1 MAKVRKDSK
10 GRVLHKGESYIRDR
24 ELFCYAYTDSF
35 GKRRYI
41 YSKDLGELR
50 QKETQT
56 KKDELDGIDIY
67 VLAKS
72 DLNFVFDRYIETKSE
87 LRSSTKSN
95 YVYTYN
101 RYVRKGFGKKKI
113 TDIKYSDVLFFYNA
127 LLKEGLSI
135 STVESVHILLH
146 PAFQMAVRDNIIR
159 TNPSDNVMAE
169 IKKKNKGRPEPRRA
183 LTVEQQQAFMKFI
196 DRPEYIRWKP
206 MFTVMFGTGVR
217 VGELLALR
225 WDDLNFDENKITI
238 RHDITYCPRLECG
251 SKCEFRIDDPKTE
264 AGKRVI
270 PMLDKVREALI
281 EEKKYQNET
290 GNHNIMELGGFS
302 GFVFCNRFGNF
313 HNQSTINREIKRIV
327 NDCNA
332 KEQINA
338 RREGRKPIMIP
349 SFSCHITRHT
359 FCTRLC
365 ENETNI
371 KVIQT
376 IMGHKDIQT
385 TLDIY
390 AEVSEKKKQDVFR
403 QLNSTNIV

>member
-10 GRVLHKGESYIRDR
+10 GRVLRRGELYLRDRDLFRYSYI
-24 ELFCYAYTDSF
+24 DSF

-50 QKETQT
+50 EQETRV

-67 VLAKS
+67 ALAKS
-72 DLNFVFDRYIETKSE
+72 DLNFVFDRYIETKIG

-95 YVYTYN
+95 YVYLYN

-113 TDIKYSDVLFFYNA
+113 VEIKYSDVLFFYQS
-127 LLKEGLSI
+127 LIKEGLSI
-135 STVESVHILLH
+135 GTVESVHGLLH
-146 PAFQMAVRDNIIR
+146 PSFNMAVRDNIIR
-159 TNPSDNVMAE
+159 NNPSDQVMAE
-169 IKKKNKGRPEPRRA
+169 LKKKLKGRPEPRHA
-183 LTVEQQQAFMKFI
+183 LTFEQQQTFMAFL
-196 DRPEYIRWKP
+196 DRPEYSRWKP

-217 VGELLALR
+217 VGELIALR
-225 WDDLNFDENKITI
+225 WEDLDFDENKINVV
-238 RHDITYCPRLECG
+238 HNITYYPRLDSG
-251 SKCEFRIDDPKTE
+251 SRCEYEMNDPKTE
-264 AGKRVI
+264 SGLRTI
-270 PMLDKVREALI
+270 PMLDKVKQAFI
-281 EEKKYQNET
+281 DEKQYQTET
-290 GNHNIMELGGFS
+290 GNHNIMEMKGLTGFI
-302 GFVFCNRFGNF
+302 FCNRFGSF
-313 HNQSTINREIKRIV
+313 HNQGSINREIKRIV

-332 KEQINA
+332 REQVNA
-338 RREGRKPIMIP
+338 RREGRQPVLVP
-349 SFSCHITRHT
+349 SFSCHIARHT

-371 KVIQT
+371 KVIQM

-390 AEVSEKKKQDVFR
+390 AEVSESKKQDVFR

>member
-264 AGKRVI
+264 AGKRDI

>member
-1 MAKVRKDSK
+1 MAKVRKDGK

-67 VLAKS
+67 VLARS

-264 AGKRVI
+264 AGKRDI

>member
-1 MAKVRKDSK
+1 MAKVRKDGK

-67 VLAKS
+67 VLARS

-183 LTVEQQQAFMKFI
+183 LTVEQQQAFIKFI
-196 DRPEYIRWKP
+196 YRHEYIRWKP

-264 AGKRVI
+264 AGKRDI

>member
-24 ELFCYAYTDSF
+24 ELFCYAFTDSF

-67 VLAKS
+67 VLARS

-264 AGKRVI
+264 AGKRDI

>member
-56 KKDELDGIDIY
+56 KKDELDGIDVY

-72 DLNFVFDRYIETKSE
+72 DLNFVFDRYIKTKSE

-113 TDIKYSDVLFFYNA
+113 TEIKYSDVLFFYNA
-127 LLKEGLSI
+127 LLKESLSI
-135 STVESVHILLH
+135 STLETVHGLLH
-146 PAFQMAVRDNIIR
+146 PTFQMAARDNIIR

-183 LTVEQQQAFMKFI
+183 LTVEQQQAFMKYL

-217 VGELLALR
+217 IGELIALR
-225 WDDLNFDENKITI
+225 WDDLDFDDNKISI
-238 RHDITYCPRLECG
+238 RHDITYCPRLESG

-264 AGKRVI
+264 AGKRDI

-281 EEKKYQNET
+281 EEKQYQNET

-302 GFVFCNRFGNF
+302 GFIFCNRFGNF
-313 HNQSTINREIKRIV
+313 HNQSTVNREIKRIV
-327 NDCNA
+327 NDYNAHEVINA
-332 KEQINA
+332 K
-338 RREGRKPIMIP
+338 REGRKPVIVP
-349 SFSCHITRHT
+349 NFSCHITRHT

-365 ENETNI
+365 ENETNV

-390 AEVSEKKKQDVFR
+390 AEVSESKKQDVFR